1 MYCRTVP
8 NKTTVLVEA
17 ALGKARDKDTSV
29 TAWDVSTYNADTHLL
44 ISVFSVRSGVCA
56 AHTVMQQGSRYAS
69 MLVRSVQALV
79 FPSLGT
85 QHPQKGAAQEA
96 SPGWSLLALFLL

>member
-1 MYCRTVP
+1 MSCRTVP

-29 TAWDVSTYNADTHLL
+29 TAWDVSNPDTHLL
-44 ISVFSVRSGVCA
+44 ISVLSVHSGVCA

-69 MLVRSVQALV
+69 MLVRSVQAVV
-79 FPSLGT
+79 FPSLDS
-85 QHPQKGAAQEA
+85 QHPQKGAEQEA